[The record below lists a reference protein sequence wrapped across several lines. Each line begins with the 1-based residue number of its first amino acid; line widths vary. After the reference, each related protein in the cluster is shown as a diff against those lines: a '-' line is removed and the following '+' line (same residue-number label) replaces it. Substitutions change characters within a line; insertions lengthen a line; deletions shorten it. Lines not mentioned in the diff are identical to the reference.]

1 MLFDEHEHG
10 FSQKRTYQTVQK
22 IKNYFML
29 SQYQNLGSISLLGGQ
44 FYGFGIKW
52 SLCYHISVGTWLISP
67 NKKTLGY

>member
-44 FYGFGIKW
+44 FYGFGIKQA
-52 SLCYHISVGTWLISP
+52 SVPSGHDATIYRYLV
-67 NKKTLGY
+67 NKSK